1 MERTNTSQKKVRMIC
16 PECSNYINGI
26 LNENGAIV
34 GQCPICKAV
43 VLSKQCS
50 PKEKRIRI
58 IKEI

>member
-1 MERTNTSQKKVRMIC
+1 MERTDASKKKLRMIC

-26 LNENGAIV
+26 LKENGAIA

-43 VLSKQCS
+43 VLSKKCS
-50 PKEKRIRI
+50 PRETRIRI